1 MNAVAHR
8 SYDDASRKIAVRL
21 FSDRIEVASPGYPP
35 KPLTLAKLRRGSYR
49 PCSRNPL
56 IAQTLATL
64 EVMEQRGSGFARM
77 REAMLNHGLAEPAI
91 TQQDGYFVVTLPGP
105 AGDFDRIKTPTAA
118 AGPVTPAIEAQLN
131 DRQKRIVAQVL
142 AASTVTR
149 GWCVAE
155 FGVANDTAGRDL
167 KGLTELGLLELQGQ
181 GRAARYVLKS
191 TVNRP
196 AGG

>member
-1 MNAVAHR
+1 M
-8 SYDDASRKIAVRL
+8 
-21 FSDRIEVASPGYPP
+21 
-35 KPLTLAKLRRGSYR
+35 AKVLQLS
-49 PCSRNPL
+49 L
-56 IAQTLATL
+56 I
-64 EVMEQRGSGFARM
+64 
-77 REAMLNHGLAEPAI
+77 HI
-91 TQQDGYFVVTLPGP
+91 C
-105 AGDFDRIKTPTAA
+105 IKTPTAA